1 MAWKIKKG
9 DTVVVI
15 AGGFKG
21 AEGKV
26 LRVDRDGCRV
36 TVEGVGVRSRAMRP
50 SPQRPEGGVVRKET
64 SIHISNVALSEG
76 GKPTRVG
83 FRMVG
88 DKKERYS
95 KRSQSVL

>member
-1 MAWKIKKG
+1 
-9 DTVVVI
+9 
-15 AGGFKG
+15 
-21 AEGKV
+21 
-26 LRVDRDGCRV
+26 
-36 TVEGVGVRSRAMRP
+36 MRP
-50 SPQRPEGGVVRKET
+50 SPQNPEGGVVRKET